1 MRYSNTGW
9 ERDGAA
15 LKNPTMFRQYGKL
28 TFQANTDIVD
38 AGATLLGEVQRDAEA
53 FLKYDICPTC
63 SSYDK
68 DIEWIV
74 HIVAFPV

>member
-1 MRYSNTGW
+1 MV
-9 ERDGAA
+9 
-15 LKNPTMFRQYGKL
+15 LKSPTMFRQYGKL

-38 AGATLLGEVQRDAEA
+38 AGSALLGEVQRDAEA